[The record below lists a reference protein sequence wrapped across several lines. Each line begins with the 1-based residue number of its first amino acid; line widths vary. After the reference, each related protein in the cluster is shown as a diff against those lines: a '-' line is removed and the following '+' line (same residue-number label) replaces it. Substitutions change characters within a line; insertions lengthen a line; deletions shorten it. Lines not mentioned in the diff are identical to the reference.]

1 MIDLTK
7 ASAPDYITVGGRT
20 YKIKTWFKYWLRFLQ
35 ICNNRKEVRDFDFLF
50 LDEIPENK
58 AEAFKSLAEFANPK
72 SVLPRGTGSGSS
84 AKVLDYTIDSNLIYS
99 AFVQQYGIDLVTGNG
114 IDGKPLHWHKFL
126 ALMEGIHDT
135 KLSDVMDIRSYD
147 ETDKTTFEQSRKNAR
162 DAWSLD
168 GIAEEDSE
176 VLEEFNKKFS

>member
-7 ASAPDYITVGGRT
+7 ASAPDSITVGGRT
-20 YKIKTWFKYWLRFLQ
+20 YRIKTWFKYWLRFLQ
-35 ICNNRKEVRDFDFLF
+35 ICNNRKEVRNFDFLF
-50 LDEIPENK
+50 VDEIPENK

-72 SVLPRGTGSGSS
+72 SVLPRGTGGRG
-84 AKVLDYTIDSNLIYS
+84 ARILDYRIDANLIYA
-99 AFVQQYGIDLVTGNG
+99 AFVQQYGIDLVSGLG
-114 IDGKPLHWHKFL
+114 VDGKPLHWHKFL

-147 ETDKTTFEQSRKNAR
+147 ETDRTTYEQSRKNAR

-168 GIAEEDSE
+168 DITEEDSA
-176 VLEEFNKKFS
+176 VLEEFNSKFS

>member
-7 ASAPDYITVGGRT
+7 ASAPDSITVGGRT
-20 YKIKTWFKYWLRFLQ
+20 YRIKTWFKYWLRFLQ

-50 LDEIPENK
+50 VDEIPENK
-58 AEAFKSLAEFANPK
+58 AEAFKSLAGFANPK
-72 SVLPRGTGSGSS
+72 SVLPRGTGGSG
-84 AKVLDYTIDSNLIYS
+84 ARILDYRIDANLIYA
-99 AFVQQYGIDLVTGNG
+99 AFVQQYGIDLVSGLG
-114 IDGKPLHWHKFL
+114 VDGKPLHWHKFL

-147 ETDKTTFEQSRKNAR
+147 ETDRTTYEQSRKNAR

-168 GIAEEDSE
+168 YITEEDSA
-176 VLEEFNKKFS
+176 VLEKFNSKFS